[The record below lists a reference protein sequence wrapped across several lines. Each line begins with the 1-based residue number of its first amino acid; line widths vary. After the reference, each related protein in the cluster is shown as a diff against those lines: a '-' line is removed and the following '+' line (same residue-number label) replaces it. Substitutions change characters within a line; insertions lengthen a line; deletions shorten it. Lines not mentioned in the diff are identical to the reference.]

1 MKLEFVTKNKF
12 YETVVKSIVTIT
24 STEENEFEGSVL
36 ECAVKFTIIV
46 NPCLRR
52 CPLLK
57 CSAKVQVCGG
67 GPDVAG

>member
-12 YETVVKSIVTIT
+12 YKTVVKIIVTIT

-36 ECAVKFTIIV
+36 ERAVKSTIIV

-52 CPLLK
+52 C
-57 CSAKVQVCGG
+57 SNFEVQRQGTS
-67 GPDVAG
+67 P